1 MENNKRFGMA
11 GFALRSLLIAI
22 SAALIVVLIGSGLL
36 LLVAKVTNGDQTLSD
51 AEQVDALA
59 QIDAYSAEVEAGK
72 PSREKTEFIAVVLVV
87 LGDGA
92 ITKNEIKEV
101 KQLYDQAVSQNPS

>member
-1 MENNKRFGMA
+1 MENNKYFGMD
-11 GFALRSLLIAI
+11 GFAIRSLLVAI
-22 SAALIVVLIGSGLL
+22 SAALAVVLIGGGLL
-36 LLVAKVTNGDQTLSD
+36 LFVVKTTNGDQTLSD
-51 AEQVDALA
+51 AEQATALA
-59 QIDAYSAEVEAGK
+59 QIKAYSAEVEAGE

-101 KQLYDQAVSQNPS
+101 KQLYDKAVSQNPS

>member
-1 MENNKRFGMA
+1 MD
-11 GFALRSLLIAI
+11 GFAIRSLLMAI
-22 SAALIVVLIGSGLL
+22 GAALIVVLIGGGLL
-36 LLVAKVTNGDQTLSD
+36 LLVAKTTNGDQALSD
-51 AEQVDALA
+51 AEQAKALA

-87 LGDGA
+87 LGDEE

-101 KQLYDQAVSQNPS
+101 KQLYDQAVSQKPS